1 MSSPTTPAQ
10 IKARFPYMFA
20 GPVDDDG
27 ITFQK
32 GWMPIVER
40 LCQDIDTL
48 LGEDK
53 HGFHWTH
60 IGYGYR
66 DELDRLRFYWHV
78 GDGRSVMLAI
88 QHLVAKASEQ
98 STRTCVIC
106 AISGRV
112 HASVTSEV
120 GEILTLCDEHA
131 QELRQRG
138 IEGTGGRSWYELK
151 FEEVES

>member
-1 MSSPTTPAQ
+1 MNTSAQ

-20 GPVDDDG
+20 GPLDDDG
-27 ITFQK
+27 ITFQR
-32 GWMPIVER
+32 GWMPILER
-40 LCQDIDTL
+40 LCQDIDAL
-48 LGEDK
+48 LGADK

-66 DELDRLRFYWHV
+66 DELDHLHFYWHV
-78 GDGRSVMLAI
+78 DATEDLQLAI
-88 QHLVAKASEQ
+88 QHRVAMASEQ
-98 STRTCVIC
+98 STRTCVVC
-106 AISGRV
+106 ATPGQV

-120 GEILTLCDEHA
+120 GEILTLCDGHA